1 MNNPP
6 LLERY
11 MIEIYHVPGT
21 RGVRPIWLC
30 AELGVDYRVV
40 DVDFSASYRS
50 SPEWRRMNPVGKV
63 PVMVD
68 TDADGLMFFES
79 GAMVQ
84 YLLDR
89 FDQGSLEP
97 ERGSPDHALYLQWSW
112 FAEATFARPLGE
124 IVNHLREFPGEQK
137 SEAAIEEMRNRARLC
152 LHALTPQLKQR
163 DYIVGDRFSAADIM
177 LGYSVMLATKYLP
190 EPLPNEVADYWNRL
204 SERPAYKL
212 AFTTAT

>member
-1 MNNPP
+1 
-6 LLERY
+6 

-30 AELGVDYRVV
+30 AELGVDYRVI

-124 IVNHLREFPGEQK
+124 IVNHLREFPDEQK

-163 DYIVGDRFSAADIM
+163 DYIVGDSFSAADIM

>member
-1 MNNPP
+1 
-6 LLERY
+6 

-30 AELGVDYRVV
+30 AELGIDYRVI

-50 SPEWRRMNPVGKV
+50 SSEWRRMNPVGKV

-68 TDADGLMFFES
+68 TASADLTIFES

-89 FDQGSLEP
+89 YGNGQLQPLPGT
-97 ERGSPDHALYLQWSW
+97 PDHAMYLQWSW

-124 IVNHLREFPGEQK
+124 IVNHLREFPGEQT

-152 LHALTPQLKQR
+152 ITAVNEGLKHQ
-163 DYIVGDRFSAADIM
+163 DYIVGNTFSAADIM
-177 LGYSVMLATKYLP
+177 LGYTLMLAAKFLP
-190 EPLPNEVADYWNRL
+190 EAAPPAAAKYWDRL
-204 SERPAYKL
+204 QQRPAYQS
-212 AFTTAT
+212 AFGNAD

>member
-30 AELGVDYRVV
+30 AELGVDYRVI

-190 EPLPNEVADYWNRL
+190 EPLPNEVADYWDRL

>member
-1 MNNPP
+1 
-6 LLERY
+6 

-30 AELGVDYRVV
+30 AELHLEYRVI

-50 SPEWRRMNPVGKV
+50 SAEWRQMNPVGKV
-63 PVMVD
+63 PVLID
-68 TDADGLMFFES
+68 TAADNVKFFES

-89 FDQGSLEP
+89 YGDGRLQPQPGTAE
-97 ERGSPDHALYLQWSW
+97 HAIYLQWSW

-124 IVNHLREFPGEQK
+124 IVNHLREFPGDQ
-137 SEAAIEEMRNRARLC
+137 SNPAAVEEMRNRARLC
-152 LHALTPQLKQR
+152 LDALASELGQR
-163 DYIVGDRFSAADIM
+163 DYIAGNEFSAADIM

-190 EPLPNEVADYWNRL
+190 EPLPESVNQYWQRL
-204 SERPAYKL
+204 CARPAC
-212 AFTTAT
+212 ASAVAATL

>member
-1 MNNPP
+1 
-6 LLERY
+6 

-30 AELGVDYRVV
+30 AELGIDYRVV
-40 DVDFSASYRS
+40 DVDFSANYRS

>member
-1 MNNPP
+1 
-6 LLERY
+6 

-30 AELGVDYRVV
+30 AELGVDYRVI

-163 DYIVGDRFSAADIM
+163 DYIVGDSFSAADIM

-190 EPLPNEVADYWNRL
+190 EPLPNEVANYWDRL

>member
-1 MNNPP
+1 
-6 LLERY
+6 

-30 AELGVDYRVV
+30 AELGIDYRVV
-40 DVDFSASYRS
+40 DIDFSASYRS

-190 EPLPNEVADYWNRL
+190 EPLPNEVADYWDRL

>member
-1 MNNPP
+1 
-6 LLERY
+6 

-30 AELGVDYRVV
+30 AELAVEYRII

-50 SPEWRRMNPVGKV
+50 SPEWRQMNPVGKV

-68 TDADGLMFFES
+68 TTIPDVVIFES

-89 FDQGSLEP
+89 YGQGQLQP
-97 ERGSPDHALYLQWSW
+97 DKGTPDHALYLQWSW

-124 IVNHLREFPGEQK
+124 IVNHLREFPGQDTN
-137 SEAAIEEMRNRARLC
+137 EAAIEEMRNRARLC
-152 LHALTPQLKQR
+152 LSALNDALK
-163 DYIVGDRFSAADIM
+163 DNNYIAGNTFSAADIM
-177 LGYSVMLATKYLP
+177 LGYTIMLGVKLLP
-190 EPLPNEVADYWNRL
+190 EPMPTNVAAYWDRL
-204 SERPAYKL
+204 QQRPAYQR
-212 AFTTAT
+212 AFGDTG

>member
-1 MNNPP
+1 
-6 LLERY
+6 

-21 RGVRPIWLC
+21 RGMRPIWLC
-30 AELGVDYRVV
+30 AELGLDYRVI

-68 TDADGLMFFES
+68 SESPDLTIFES

-89 FDQGSLEP
+89 YGKGQLQPQPGT
-97 ERGSPDHALYLQWSW
+97 PDHALYLQWSW

-124 IVNHLREFPGEQK
+124 IVNHLREFPGEQT

-152 LHALTPQLKQR
+152 VTAVNDVLQKR
-163 DYIVGDRFSAADIM
+163 DYIVGNKFSAADIM
-177 LGYSVMLATKYLP
+177 LGYTIMLTLKFLP
-190 EPLPNEVADYWNRL
+190 EAAPPAVAEYWDGL
-204 SERPAYKL
+204 QQRPAYQS
-212 AFTTAT
+212 AFGSAG

>member
-1 MNNPP
+1 
-6 LLERY
+6 
-11 MIEIYHVPGT
+11 
-21 RGVRPIWLC
+21 
-30 AELGVDYRVV
+30 
-40 DVDFSASYRS
+40 
-50 SPEWRRMNPVGKV
+50 
-63 PVMVD
+63 MVD

>member
-1 MNNPP
+1 
-6 LLERY
+6 

>member
-163 DYIVGDRFSAADIM
+163 DYIVGDSFSAADIM

>member
-30 AELGVDYRVV
+30 AELGIDYRVV

-163 DYIVGDRFSAADIM
+163 DYIVGDSFSAADIM
-177 LGYSVMLATKYLP
+177 LGYSVMLASKYLP

>member
-1 MNNPP
+1 
-6 LLERY
+6 

-30 AELGVDYRVV
+30 AELGLDYRVI

-68 TDADGLMFFES
+68 SESPDLTIFES

-89 FDQGSLEP
+89 YGKGQLQPQPGT
-97 ERGSPDHALYLQWSW
+97 PDHALYLQWSW

-124 IVNHLREFPGEQK
+124 IVNHLREFPGEQT

-152 LHALTPQLKQR
+152 LSALNDALK
-163 DYIVGDRFSAADIM
+163 DNNYIAGNTFSAADIM
-177 LGYSVMLATKYLP
+177 LGYTIMLGVKLLP
-190 EPLPNEVADYWNRL
+190 EPMPTNVTAYWDRL
-204 SERPAYKL
+204 QQRPAYQR
-212 AFTTAT
+212 AFGDTG

>member
-6 LLERY
+6 LLEHY

-40 DVDFSASYRS
+40 DVDFSTSYRS

-97 ERGSPDHALYLQWSW
+97 ERGTPDHALYLQWSW

-137 SEAAIEEMRNRARLC
+137 NEAAVEEMRNRARLC

-163 DYIVGDRFSAADIM
+163 DYIVGDSFSAADIM
-177 LGYSVMLATKYLP
+177 LGYSVMLASKYLP

>member
-1 MNNPP
+1 
-6 LLERY
+6 

-30 AELGVDYRVV
+30 AELGIDYRVV
-40 DVDFSASYRS
+40 DIDFSASYRS